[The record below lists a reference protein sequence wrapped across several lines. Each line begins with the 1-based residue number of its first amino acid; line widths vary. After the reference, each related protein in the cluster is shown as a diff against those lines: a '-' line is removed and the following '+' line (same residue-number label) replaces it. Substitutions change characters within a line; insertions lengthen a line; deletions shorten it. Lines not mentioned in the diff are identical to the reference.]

1 MTFEDCVKKGL
12 IRKSENAKEKIEQS
26 LSFGDKFLKAAEKN
40 IDMEEFEVSEIVSYN
55 ALFHYA
61 RALLFQKGYNERSH
75 ACLFLALKEFYPD
88 HKDLFNRA
96 DKIRIER
103 HNLQYS
109 GLATDLESV
118 EYVIEFVKEFRDF
131 ARKLLESR

>member
-12 IRKSENAKEKIEQS
+12 IRKSESAKEKIEQS
-26 LSFGDKFLKAAEKN
+26 LVFGDKFLKASEKN
-40 IDMEEFEVSEIVSYN
+40 LEMEEFEVSEIVSYN

-61 RALLFQKGYNERSH
+61 RALLFHKSYNERSH
-75 ACLFLALKEFYPD
+75 ACLFLSLKEFYPD

>member
-1 MTFEDCVKKGL
+1 M
-12 IRKSENAKEKIEQS
+12 IRKSESTKEKIEQS
-26 LSFGDKFLKAAEKN
+26 LALGDKFLKAAGKN
-40 IDMEEFEVSEIVSYN
+40 LKMEEYEVSEIISYN

-75 ACLFLALKEFYPD
+75 ACLFLALKELYPD
-88 HKDLFNRA
+88 NKELFDKA
-96 DKIRIER
+96 DKIRAER

-118 EYVIEFVKEFRDF
+118 EYVLGFVKEFRVK
-131 ARKLLESR
+131 AEKLLKR